1 MRENIDILG
10 AILMKKITTQT
21 ILTKKHVL
29 LWCDKNEIYDEIIRR
44 KEIDIY
50 QKFKFL
56 FFIFFHLAKIWY
68 AKCKFLPSN
77 QKTFYTDIYSIQYK
91 TD

>member
-56 FFIFFHLAKIWY
+56 FFSFFHLAKIWY